1 MNEVPETFDFMPFGE
16 AIKDA
21 REKNGLTREEL
32 AEQLDL
38 SLIHISEPTRQYS

>member
-21 REKNGLTREEL
+21 LPIDGGMGESML
-32 AEQLDL
+32 Q
-38 SLIHISEPTRQYS
+38 

>member
-32 AEQLDL
+32 AEQLDITPRYL
-38 SLIHISEPTRQYS
+38 QSIEKE